1 MKTIEIKNI
10 FNDETIHS
18 GTFENIKEC
27 VEDAVRRRISLRE
40 ADLSETNLYRA
51 DLREANLSEA
61 NLYGANLKEANL
73 REANLSRANLSEANL
88 YRASLRE
95 ANLYKVSL
103 SEANLYGANL
113 SGADLYEA
121 DLSGADLSETN
132 LYGANLYGATNYYSF
147 VAYDTSKRLI
157 HCVRHQDT
165 WMIQAG
171 CFWGTLNELEAEVKA
186 AHNSKV
192 YLANIEILK
201 EL

>member
-10 FNDETIHS
+10 FTDEIIHS

-27 VEDAVRRRISLRE
+27 VEDAVRRRISLSG
-40 ADLSETNLYRA
+40 ANLRG
-51 DLREANLSEA
+51 ANLSEA
-61 NLYGANLKEANL
+61 NLRGADLRGANLSEASL
-73 REANLSRANLSEANL
+73 YEANL

-95 ANLYKVSL
+95 ADLYRASLYEASL
-103 SEANLYGANL
+103 SEANLR
-113 SGADLYEA
+113 EA
-121 DLSGADLSETN
+121 DLSEADLYRAS
-132 LYGANLYGATNYYSF
+132 LYGATNYYSF

-171 CFWGTLNELEAEVKA
+171 CFWGTLEELEDKVKRT
-186 AHNSKV
+186 HSSKV

-201 EL
+201 GLK